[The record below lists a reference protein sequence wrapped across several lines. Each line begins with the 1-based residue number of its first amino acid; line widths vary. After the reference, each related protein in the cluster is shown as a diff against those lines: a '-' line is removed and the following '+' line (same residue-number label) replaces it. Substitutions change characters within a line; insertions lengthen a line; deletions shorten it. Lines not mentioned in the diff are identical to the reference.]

1 MLTVVIIVAAVI
13 VVAVAAY
20 ALMRRENTGPA
31 LKKRFGPEYDR
42 TLARHDG
49 DTAAARQELGE
60 RVKRHGSLKERPLGA
75 ESLARYEAEWAG
87 VQRRFVDSPQQAMA
101 EAGALLARLAQER
114 GYPGPQQGDE
124 QIAALSVHHAHEVE
138 GYRTVRKAAE
148 HGGDTERMRESLL
161 SARSLYEALTGSAG
175 HPGAGRPADHA
186 ELGDDPRTPRAD
198 DDIPAT
204 ARPESPAADIRTPKG
219 I

>member
-42 TLARHDG
+42 TLARHNG

-60 RVKRHGSLKERPLGA
+60 RVKRHGSLKERPLDA

-101 EAGALLARLAQER
+101 DSRRAARPARPGARL
-114 GYPGPQQGDE
+114 PGP
-124 QIAALSVHHAHEVE
+124 
-138 GYRTVRKAAE
+138 R
-148 HGGDTERMRESLL
+148 
-161 SARSLYEALTGSAG
+161 
-175 HPGAGRPADHA
+175 AGR
-186 ELGDDPRTPRAD
+186 RAD
-198 DDIPAT
+198 RGPVGAPRPRGRGVPHRPQGRR
-204 ARPESPAADIRTPKG
+204 ARRRHRADA
-219 I
+219 